1 MAKKSISEPSGEV
14 RADTI
19 LPVDVVAEMKESYL
33 AYAMSVITS
42 RALPDVRDGLKP
54 VHRRILFAMNEM
66 GLSSN
71 ARFRKSAAI
80 VGDVLGKYHPHGDT
94 AVYDSMVGMAQEFSY
109 RYPLVLGQGNF
120 GSIDGDNAAAMRY
133 CVTGNTLIPTNQGIV
148 PIDKISEHG
157 TEDIALHIISARGK
171 VNKASKWFDSGEQET
186 FFIKTNHGYSLQGSY
201 NHPLLTWRE
210 NMVTGEP
217 QFEWKLLSKI
227 EKGDVIVIDRT
238 PDILWPEKYF
248 ELKSFV
254 PILPNRRFQV
264 KQLPLY
270 LSEDLAFI
278 FGLLISEGTIKEKE
292 IEFCN
297 SDPVLIQEFQVRF
310 NKVFPDCR
318 LHIFKR
324 KPSSYGK
331 KTFQTIEIHSQHII
345 QFLRAIG
352 LSPFRS
358 KYKTIPFSILQSPKS
373 VVAAFLQAY
382 FEGDGGISFSSKMTE
397 LSIVSASSK
406 LLDEIQIILLRFG
419 IVSARRFDK
428 YRKIYKLYIRGLQ
441 EYKSFQREINFY
453 STRKRRGLSEAIDRL
468 HKEYSNSDYIP
479 FLSQYTRS
487 FLSIRGDGRQ
497 FALKNNFDRYL
508 NLQQKGDAVISAV
521 ASEKQVAI
529 RDLFSALSKHKYLFD
544 VVTEIKKAGVARV
557 YSIRVDS
564 ECHSFVGNGF
574 INHNTEAKMSKISG
588 ELLRDLEK
596 ETVDF
601 RPNYDQ
607 TRKEPI
613 VFPSNAPALL
623 LNGTLGIAVGMATNI
638 PPHNLAEVL
647 DATMHLIEND
657 NATTEDLMQF
667 VKGPDFPTGGIAYG
681 HKDMLHAYGSG
692 RGGVVCRGEAEIVE
706 QKPARSAGGD
716 GNFSIIITSIPFRVN
731 KSNLIVSIAELVQEK
746 KLEGIK
752 GLRDESTKDIRIV
765 IDLKS
770 SAHPEKVLNYI
781 YKNTQLESNF
791 NFNMVALVGGVP
803 QTLSLKS
810 ILALFVEHRK
820 EIVKRR
826 SVYDLKKAQEREH
839 ILLGLK
845 KALDKID
852 RVITIIRG
860 SKNSQIAKL
869 NLMKEFKFS
878 DLQAVA
884 ILEMK
889 LAKLAGL
896 ERKAV
901 EDELAEKQ
909 KFIAEM
915 KDLLASPKKI
925 LKTISLELKEVR
937 EKYAD
942 ERRTKIIKGG
952 VKEIS
957 DEDLVPEKETMLVLT
972 AGGYVKC
979 TDPSEYRAQRRGGVG
994 VVDLETK
1001 EEDFV
1006 TMLVS
1011 GSTHSNL
1018 LFFTNLGKVYQ
1029 MKMYDIPEGRRATR
1043 GKSIMNFLSLSGE
1056 EKVTSILAMPK
1067 DNGKTGT
1074 SLMLVTKHGTAKKM
1088 SSESFQ
1094 DVRRSGIIAIR
1105 LDKDDQLISALI
1117 TEKGDEVM
1125 IATADGQ
1132 SIRFKESDVREMGR
1146 TAGGVSGIKLSKND
1160 EVIGVDVV
1168 RKSNE
1173 KGLPAGRQ
1181 GAFLTMSANGFGKK
1195 TNLKEY
1201 KVQKRGGSG
1210 VKTAKV
1216 TSKTGKLIVAK
1227 VLTGEEME
1235 LIAMSKK
1242 GQVIRT
1248 ALKDI
1253 SALGRQTQGVTIM
1266 RLRSGDGI
1274 ASLACI

>member
-1 MAKKSISEPSGEV
+1 MAKKSTPELNEEI
-14 RADTI
+14 RADKI
-19 LPVDVVAEMKESYL
+19 LPVDIVAEMKESYI
-33 AYAMSVITS
+33 AYAMTVITS

-54 VHRRILFAMNEM
+54 VHRRILFGMNEM
-66 GLSSN
+66 GLTSS

-94 AVYDSMVGMAQEFSY
+94 AVYDTMVGMAQEFSY
-109 RYPLVLGQGNF
+109 RYPLIWGQGNF

-133 CVTGNTLIPTNQGIV
+133 
-148 PIDKISEHG
+148 
-157 TEDIALHIISARGK
+157 
-171 VNKASKWFDSGEQET
+171 
-186 FFIKTNHGYSLQGSY
+186 
-201 NHPLLTWRE
+201 
-210 NMVTGEP
+210 
-217 QFEWKLLSKI
+217 
-227 EKGDVIVIDRT
+227 
-238 PDILWPEKYF
+238 
-248 ELKSFV
+248 
-254 PILPNRRFQV
+254 
-264 KQLPLY
+264 
-270 LSEDLAFI
+270 
-278 FGLLISEGTIKEKE
+278 
-292 IEFCN
+292 
-297 SDPVLIQEFQVRF
+297 
-310 NKVFPDCR
+310 
-318 LHIFKR
+318 
-324 KPSSYGK
+324 
-331 KTFQTIEIHSQHII
+331 
-345 QFLRAIG
+345 
-352 LSPFRS
+352 
-358 KYKTIPFSILQSPKS
+358 
-373 VVAAFLQAY
+373 
-382 FEGDGGISFSSKMTE
+382 
-397 LSIVSASSK
+397 
-406 LLDEIQIILLRFG
+406 
-419 IVSARRFDK
+419 
-428 YRKIYKLYIRGLQ
+428 
-441 EYKSFQREINFY
+441 
-453 STRKRRGLSEAIDRL
+453 
-468 HKEYSNSDYIP
+468 
-479 FLSQYTRS
+479 
-487 FLSIRGDGRQ
+487 
-497 FALKNNFDRYL
+497 
-508 NLQQKGDAVISAV
+508 
-521 ASEKQVAI
+521 
-529 RDLFSALSKHKYLFD
+529 
-544 VVTEIKKAGVARV
+544 
-557 YSIRVDS
+557 
-564 ECHSFVGNGF
+564 
-574 INHNTEAKMSKISG
+574 TEAKMMKISN

-613 VFPSNAPALL
+613 VLPSAVPALL

-638 PPHNLAEVL
+638 PSHNLAEIL
-647 DATMHLIEND
+647 DATNYLIENSE
-657 NATTEDLMQF
+657 ATTEDLMQF

-681 HKDMLHAYGSG
+681 YKDMLHAYGSG

-706 QKPARSAGGD
+706 QKD

-731 KSNLIVSIAELVQEK
+731 KANLIVSIAELVQEK

-752 GLRDESTKDIRIV
+752 GLRDESTKDIRVV

-791 NFNMVALVGGVP
+791 NFNMVALVDGVP

-810 ILALFVEHRK
+810 ILALFIEHRK
-820 EIVKRR
+820 EIVQRR
-826 SVYDLKKAQEREH
+826 TAYDLKKAQEREH

-869 NLMKEFKFS
+869 NLIKEFKFS
-878 DLQAVA
+878 DLQATA

-909 KFIAEM
+909 KFISAM
-915 KDLLASPKKI
+915 KDLLASSKKI
-925 LKTISLELKEVR
+925 LKVIADELKEIR

-942 ERRTKIIKGG
+942 ERRTRIVKGG

-957 DEDLVPEKETMLVLT
+957 DEDLIPEKETMLVLT

-979 TDPSEYRAQRRGGVG
+979 TDPSEYHAQKRGGVG

-1029 MKMYDIPEGRRATR
+1029 MKMYDIPEGRRATK
-1043 GKSIMNFLSLSGE
+1043 GKSIMNFLSLSSD
-1056 EKVTSILAMPK
+1056 EKVTSILALPK
-1067 DNGKTGT
+1067 DIGKSPS
-1074 SLMLVTKHGTAKKM
+1074 SLMLVTKNGTAKKM
-1088 SSESFQ
+1088 SSVSFQ

-1105 LDKDDQLISALI
+1105 LDKDDQLISALL
-1117 TEKGDEVM
+1117 TEKGDEIM
-1125 IATADGQ
+1125 LATSGGQ
-1132 SIRFKESDVREMGR
+1132 SIRFRESDVREMGR
-1146 TAGGVSGIKLSKND
+1146 TAGGVSGIRLSKND
-1160 EVIGVDVV
+1160 EVIGVDVI
-1168 RKSNE
+1168 KKTNE
-1173 KGLPAGRQ
+1173 K

-1195 TNLKEY
+1195 TSLKEY

-1216 TSKTGKLIVAK
+1216 TTKTGKLIVAK
-1227 VLTGEEME
+1227 VLTGGEME

-1253 SALGRQTQGVTIM
+1253 SSLGRQTQGVTIM
-1266 RLRSGDGI
+1266 RLRAGDGI
-1274 ASLACI
+1274 ASIACV